1 MKKRHSENVI
11 IDSKCSYPLT
21 HYNWYVNTWGKTE
34 SHRVFRLELYFA
46 PCMLLLSERP
56 GLPSPPILS
65 PRERDQG
72 LPGWGSWGVILASQP
87 QEKNDSCKCKH
98 QLLRGIMAPVLMTCF
113 WKLSQNFPLNETFLF
128 QQLFPLLPLRYESAS
143 KDLS

>member
-21 HYNWYVNTWGKTE
+21 HYSWYVNTWGKTE